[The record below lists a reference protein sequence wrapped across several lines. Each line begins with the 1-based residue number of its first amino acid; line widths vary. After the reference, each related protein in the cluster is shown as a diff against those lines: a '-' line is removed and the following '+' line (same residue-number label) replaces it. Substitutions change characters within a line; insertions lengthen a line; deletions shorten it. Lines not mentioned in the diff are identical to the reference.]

1 MLFNAHVHVS
11 QFGRDFSQWLAD
23 VYLAMFAGQDSWI
36 TGKPWTAD
44 GWCVSEELLLEHMDA
59 AGIDRA
65 LIMAL
70 AYVPIDC
77 YDPTMGEHIAGLCE
91 RHPDRLVGFY
101 SADPLGGPDEA
112 ERLRRGVL
120 ERGLSGLKM
129 LPSYN
134 FVPIN
139 DRRIWPLYEAAADLG
154 VPVTLHTGWSA
165 LPAGKSLAYDHP
177 LYIEDALVD
186 FPSLRPIL
194 AHCGFA
200 WSELVLM
207 LMAKNPNV
215 GADFAWWSPTQPPW
229 RAAQT
234 LSMAKYLGVFDRLFW
249 GTDYPYTDFES
260 DLAYWRRIPAISER
274 LGLEPLVTAE
284 DIEAFLGPN
293 FARYLTGGTPDDGDG
308 AGAALAAHSTE
319 RAASR

>member
-1 MLFNAHVHVS
+1 MLFNAHVHMS
-11 QFGRDFSQWLAD
+11 QWGRDFTQELAE
-23 VYLAMFAGQDSWI
+23 VHIAQFRGKDSWM

-44 GWCVSEELLLEHMDA
+44 GWCVDGDTLIEHMDA
-59 AGIDRA
+59 AGVDRA
-65 LIMAL
+65 LVMCL
-70 AYVPIDC
+70 AYVPVGA
-77 YDPTMGEHIAGLCE
+77 YDPAMGDYIAGLCT
-91 RHPDRLVGFY
+91 RWPDRLVGFY
-101 SADPLGGPDEA
+101 SANPLGGRAEA
-112 ERLRRGVL
+112 DRLRRGVDEL
-120 ERGLSGLKM
+120 GLKGLKM

-134 FVPIN
+134 YAAIN
-139 DRRIWPLYEAAADLG
+139 DRRIWPLYETAAELG
-154 VPVTLHTGWSA
+154 VPVTLHTGWSS

-186 FPSLRPIL
+186 FPTLQPIL

-215 GADFAWWSPTQPPW
+215 AADFAWWAPSQPPW

-249 GTDYPYTDFES
+249 GTDYPFTDFPS
-260 DLAYWRRIPAISER
+260 DLDYWRRVPGVCKR
-274 LGLEPLVTAE
+274 MGLEPAVTDE

-293 FARYLTGGTPDDGDG
+293 LARFLDV
-308 AGAALAAHSTE
+308 
-319 RAASR
+319 

>member
-1 MLFNAHVHVS
+1 MLFNAHVHMS
-11 QFGRDFSQWLAD
+11 QWGRDFSEELAD
-23 VYLAMFAGQDSWI
+23 VHLAQFRGKDSWM

-44 GWCVSEELLLEHMDA
+44 GWCVDGDTLIGHMDA
-59 AGIDRA
+59 ASVDRA
-65 LIMAL
+65 LVMCL
-70 AYVPIDC
+70 AYVPVDA
-77 YDPTMGEHIAGLCE
+77 YDPTMGDYIAELCT
-91 RHPDRLVGFY
+91 RWPDRLVGFY
-101 SADPLGGPDEA
+101 SANPVGGRTEA
-112 ERLRRGVL
+112 DRLRRGVL
-120 ERGLSGLKM
+120 ELGLKGLKM

-134 FVPIN
+134 YVAIN
-139 DRRIWPLYEAAADLG
+139 DRRIWPMYGAAAELG
-154 VPVTLHTGWSA
+154 VPVTLHTGWSS

-186 FPSLRPIL
+186 FPTLRPIL

-215 GADFAWWSPTQPPW
+215 AADFAWWGPSQPPW

-249 GTDYPYTDFES
+249 GTDYPFTDFPS
-260 DLAYWRRIPAISER
+260 DLDYWRRVPAVCER
-274 LGLEPLVTAE
+274 MGLEPAVTDE

-293 FARYLTGGTPDDGDG
+293 LARFLDV
-308 AGAALAAHSTE
+308 
-319 RAASR
+319 